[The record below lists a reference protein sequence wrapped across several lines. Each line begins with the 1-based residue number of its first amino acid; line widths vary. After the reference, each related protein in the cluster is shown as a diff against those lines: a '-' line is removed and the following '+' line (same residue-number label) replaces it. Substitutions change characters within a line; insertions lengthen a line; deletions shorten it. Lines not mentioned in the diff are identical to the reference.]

1 MSLAEIST
9 PKRNEVKNA
18 RRQLDRMMDDDE
30 PQQTP
35 PLNQAGLNQA
45 LFQDVSSHLSRNG
58 GDETSDTQSLGVSFA
73 GSQTGEPEQGA
84 IASAIVERIDQLAKN
99 TQNGFGQVAKSIE
112 DLKTICD
119 TQRDELKNNIIAW
132 LDTVGAKVE
141 NNTKRMNAMETNQV
155 DINVAIINHH
165 KEKERLATTI
175 FIAGAESQ
183 EKALQ
188 VLKTITDS
196 EDVHKNPEV
205 EIRHVTKNDP
215 RKRNNQRPAPIKM
228 DEYEKGDDD
237 TQTREEDS
245 TKNKEEKDGKNE
257 LYVGTQVKLT
267 KTLFEAAL
275 KGKSKLRKNPDTD
288 YVFVNKAKT
297 GLERRVRSQKMN
309 EIAKLKATQINDKVT
324 FQGKQVD
331 LTKGKFYVA
340 EDMRVR
346 FKPNKQ

>member
-1 MSLAEIST
+1 MPAPKKQREKGKNKIGMDRNENRKRDLSFAETST

-18 RRQLDRMMDDDE
+18 RRQLDRMMDDE
-30 PQQTP
+30 ETQQTP
-35 PLNQAGLNQA
+35 PPNQAGLNQA

-165 KEKERLATTI
+165 KEKEKLATTI

-215 RKRNNQRPAPIKM
+215 RK
-228 DEYEKGDDD
+228 
-237 TQTREEDS
+237 
-245 TKNKEEKDGKNE
+245 
-257 LYVGTQVKLT
+257 
-267 KTLFEAAL
+267 
-275 KGKSKLRKNPDTD
+275 
-288 YVFVNKAKT
+288 
-297 GLERRVRSQKMN
+297 
-309 EIAKLKATQINDKVT
+309 
-324 FQGKQVD
+324 
-331 LTKGKFYVA
+331 
-340 EDMRVR
+340 
-346 FKPNKQ
+346 

>member
-1 MSLAEIST
+1 MVPTERRKLSDSIDLPIKAESKQTSQNCHSFNTGKTYIVLELQAKVGEVSVRSARAKKQREKGKNKIGMDRNENRKRDLSFAETST

-18 RRQLDRMMDDDE
+18 RRQLDRMMDDE
-30 PQQTP
+30 ETQQTP
-35 PLNQAGLNQA
+35 PPNQAGLNQA

-119 TQRDELKNNIIAW
+119 TQRDELKSNIIAW

-141 NNTKRMNAMETNQV
+141 NNTKRMNAMETKQV

-165 KEKERLATTI
+165 KEKERLANSI

-196 EDVHKNPEV
+196 EDIHK
-205 EIRHVTKNDP
+205 
-215 RKRNNQRPAPIKM
+215 
-228 DEYEKGDDD
+228 
-237 TQTREEDS
+237 
-245 TKNKEEKDGKNE
+245 
-257 LYVGTQVKLT
+257 
-267 KTLFEAAL
+267 
-275 KGKSKLRKNPDTD
+275 
-288 YVFVNKAKT
+288 
-297 GLERRVRSQKMN
+297 
-309 EIAKLKATQINDKVT
+309 
-324 FQGKQVD
+324 
-331 LTKGKFYVA
+331 KFTS
-340 EDMRVR
+340 
-346 FKPNKQ
+346 